1 MKENLISDKSFKFAI
16 RIVNLY
22 KYLTGCNA
30 ARILKTSKELNRKAN
45 HD

>member
-1 MKENLISDKSFKFAI
+1 MNENIISEKSFKFAI
-16 RIVNLY
+16 RVVNLY

-30 ARILKTSKELNRKAN
+30 ARILKTSKESNRKAN